1 MTVQNQFQ
9 NAATGSLTIRFS
21 TPADVPAVL
30 SFYHANQ
37 HHNVDNRGD
46 AVFQNRT
53 EQGRVF
59 LALMPDHSIGAAS
72 MSHPF
77 TTPLA
82 NGGTG
87 LSSEIGS
94 TLARVDG
101 FGLYPFIVASQIIH
115 EFLEKP
121 PEGVFFALI
130 HTDNTPVLN
139 LLTKKVG
146 WNIVPASQ
154 DFADAIGEGPNI
166 DHFTWL
172 NASTNTFAHQA
183 RIVLSQIDTGYVEHK
198 KTGQRLNLDLS
209 GFSLATKHRAALSE
223 LANGA
228 FGQMLEQ
235 SPAKDLRQTLG
246 LFSAYMALKNAPNA
260 PKP

>member
-1 MTVQNQFQ
+1 MSVQNQFQ
-9 NAATGSLTIRFS
+9 SAATGSLTIRFS

-46 AVFQNRT
+46 AVFQDRT

-59 LALMPDHSIGAAS
+59 LALMPDNSIGASS

-82 NGGTG
+82 GGGTG
-87 LSSEIGS
+87 SSTEIGS

-101 FGLYPFIVASQIIH
+101 FGLYPFIISSQIIH

-121 PEGVFFALI
+121 PEGVFFACI
-130 HTDNTPVLN
+130 HTDNTAVLS

-146 WNIVPASQ
+146 WDVVPGTQ
-154 DFADAIGEGPNI
+154 EFADAIGEGPNLH
-166 DHFTWL
+166 HFNWL

-183 RIVLSQIDTGYVEHK
+183 RIVLAHIDAGYVENR
-198 KTGQRLNLDLS
+198 KTGERLNLDLS
-209 GFSLATKHRAALSE
+209 GFSLATKHRAALTE

-235 SPAKDLRQTLG
+235 SPAKNLRQTLG
-246 LFSAYMALKNAPNA
+246 LFSTYMALKSAPNA